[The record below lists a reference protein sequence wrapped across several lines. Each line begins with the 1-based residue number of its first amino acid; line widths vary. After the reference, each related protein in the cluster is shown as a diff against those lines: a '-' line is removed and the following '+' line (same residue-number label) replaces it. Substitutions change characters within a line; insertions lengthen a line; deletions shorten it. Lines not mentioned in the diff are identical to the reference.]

1 MDFFEI
7 HGWDSST
14 GASAARGG
22 NFAPK
27 PPVVPVAP
35 AACAG
40 LVKREGESWVIHET
54 RVIFWELQSQFQL
67 FFDTCFASHS
77 VKFGQSLFFFGSR
90 FQLDMKY
97 ESFHIF
103 L

>member
-14 GASAARGG
+14 GASAARGA

-40 LVKREGESWVIHET
+40 LVKREGEKLGDPRNTGDFLGATLTVP
-54 RVIFWELQSQFQL
+54 QFHS
-67 FFDTCFASHS
+67 FFDKCLALHS
-77 VKFGQSLFFFGSR
+77 VKFGQSCCF
-90 FQLDMKY
+90 LDPD
-97 ESFHIF
+97 SSWT
-103 L
+103 

>member
-14 GASAARGG
+14 GASAARGA

-40 LVKREGESWVIHET
+40 LVKCEGESWVIHET
-54 RVIFWELQSQFQL
+54 RVIFWESDLMVVLHVCLQQ
-67 FFDTCFASHS
+67 D
-77 VKFGQSLFFFGSR
+77 
-90 FQLDMKY
+90 D
-97 ESFHIF
+97 E
-103 L
+103 

>member
-14 GASAARGG
+14 GASAARGA

-40 LVKREGESWVIHET
+40 LVKREGEKLGDPRNTGDFLGATLTVP
-54 RVIFWELQSQFQL
+54 QFQL
-67 FFDTCFASHS
+67 FLIHVLLCTP
-77 VKFGQSLFFFGSR
+77 LN
-90 FQLDMKY
+90 LDRVVV
-97 ESFHIF
+97 F
-103 L
+103 